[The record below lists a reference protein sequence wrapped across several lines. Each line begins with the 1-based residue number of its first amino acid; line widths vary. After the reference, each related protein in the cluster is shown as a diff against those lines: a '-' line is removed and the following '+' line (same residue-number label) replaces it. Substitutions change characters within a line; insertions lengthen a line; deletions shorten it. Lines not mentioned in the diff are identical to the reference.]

1 MRADQIRV
9 ALACGRG
16 GCGCSKGGVKTHCPG
31 PSHANGDRNPSLGVT
46 EKDGKILVKCYGGCD
61 QPAVVVALQD
71 RDLWPRQEERARARG
86 TNGHT
91 PLRIVATYDYRRA
104 DGGLD
109 FQVVRF
115 DPKGFRQRRPENGGW
130 AWKTG
135 DRSLI
140 YRLPELLAA
149 SDDEIVFVCEG
160 EKDVDR
166 LRGLDLIAT
175 TSAGGAGKWS
185 DDNSAWLKGRS
196 CAILADNDTAGEK
209 DVRLKLAS
217 LREVAA
223 RAAIV
228 PLEVSKPGEDVSD
241 WLDAD
246 GTKDRL
252 LELTGSA
259 LEAATAPEFESPIPL
274 VVPAREPL
282 PAFPTEVL
290 TASLRRLIEDASEVM
305 AVPVEFLGLP
315 LLVLAGSAIGNA
327 WEFWVHEAWKE
338 GANLYGGI
346 VAEPGSKKSP
356 ALGLAQRAL
365 HKVQQRLAHEHGL
378 RMKAHKEELAAI
390 ERLPKAERTDPPDPP
405 RFPHVY
411 TTDAT
416 TEALGVML
424 LNSKGIAVIKDELV
438 GWVTGM
444 DQYHGGKGNDRQ
456 HYLEAWSR
464 KSLKIDRKG
473 SVDDPIIVP
482 HPCLSVV
489 GGVQPDMVSKMINES
504 GGDDGFIDRMLWA
517 YPPPMPNR
525 WTRAKVDP
533 RALAHVERLFEDL
546 FALRGID
553 QEDGSMTPRAARP
566 DGAAERVWEAWATAH
581 YAEEQSDALPYSLK
595 GAWSKFEGQY
605 LRLALILHVTE
616 AVDRGLAVPALI
628 SGATMAKAQV
638 LVDFFKAHAR
648 EALGA
653 ARTSRSS
660 LEDRI
665 LRALKA
671 HGSLTTTELYGV
683 LGGGQVKAERL
694 KAALERLAEQA
705 YIAAE
710 SVKGEGRGRPATRWT
725 CPEKEPASLRR
736 RSEYR

>member
-1 MRADQIRV
+1 MNASEIRSS
-9 ALACGRG
+9 LACGRG
-16 GCGCSKGGVKTHCPG
+16 GCDCSKAGVKTHCPG
-31 PSHANGDRNPSLGVT
+31 PSHRNGDKNPSLGVE
-46 EKDGKILVKCYGGCD
+46 EKGGKTLVSCYGGCD
-61 QPAVVVALQD
+61 QGSVIAALQE
-71 RDLWPRQEERARARG
+71 RGMWPRREERE
-86 TNGHT
+86 TNGRG
-91 PLRIVATYDYRRA
+91 PGGIVATYDYRDA
-104 DGGLD
+104 SGGLS
-109 FQVVRF
+109 FQVVRMQ
-115 DPKGFRQRRPENGGW
+115 PKDFRQRRPKAEGGW
-130 AWKTG
+130 EWKAG

-149 SDDEIVFVCEG
+149 SDDEIVFVPEG

-166 LRGLDLIAT
+166 VRSLGLIAT
-175 TSAGGAGKWS
+175 TNAGGAGKWS
-185 DDNSAWLKGRS
+185 DGNSRWLAGRRV
-196 CAILADNDTAGEK
+196 AILGDRDAAGEK
-209 DVRLKLAS
+209 DVALKLRSIGA
-217 LREVAA
+217 VARVA
-223 RAAIV
+223 VV
-228 PLEVSKPGEDVSD
+228 PLDGLSDKEDISD
-241 WLDAD
+241 WLDRG
-246 GTKDRL
+246 GTAERL
-252 LELTGSA
+252 VGLAEAA
-259 LEAATAPEFESPIPL
+259 LEAVPPVEEPVPITLP
-274 VVPAREPL
+274 VIEREPL

-290 TASLRRLIEDASEVM
+290 TGSLRRLIEDASMVM

-365 HKVQQRLAHEHGL
+365 HKVQQRLAYEHSL
-378 RMKAHKEELAAI
+378 RVKAHKEEVAAI

-444 DQYHGGKGNDRQ
+444 DQYHGGKGADRQ

-482 HPCLSVV
+482 HPCLSVI

-525 WTRAKVDP
+525 FTRAKVDQA
-533 RALAHVERLFEDL
+533 ALASVERLFESL
-546 FALRGID
+546 FALRGIEH
-553 QEDGSMTPRAARP
+553 EDGSMTPRAARP
-566 DGAAERVWEAWATAH
+566 DDAAERVWEAWANAH

-616 AVDRGLAVPALI
+616 AVDHGLAVPALI

-671 HGSLTTTELYGV
+671 HGPLTTTELYGV
-683 LGGGQVKAERL
+683 LGGGQVNAQRL

-705 YIAAE
+705 YIVAE
-710 SVKGEGRGRPATRWT
+710 TVKREGRGRPATRWA
-725 CPEKEPASLRR
+725 CPEKEPVPLRR
-736 RSEYR
+736 RGEAR